1 MTVTATN
8 HDHWS
13 DAFQHEALFY
23 AGLDDFLAGTVPFV
37 REGLEGDEPMLVAVP
52 HERLRALQA
61 ELDGSADRMT
71 FLDMTE
77 IGRNPAHIIPA
88 WADFLK
94 RNGGGTVPVR
104 GIGEPIWA
112 GRTADELIEC
122 QRHETLLNVAFAR
135 SGSWRLLCPY
145 DTIGLPRDVIEEA
158 ERSHPW
164 VSRADGWRD
173 TSAQCR
179 DLAAMAEPFDAPLPA
194 PPAAAATLRFGINDI
209 ASARNLV
216 ADMATGAGLSSARVD
231 DLVLAAHELV
241 SNSVRHGGGIG
252 TMRVWYDGQAVVC
265 EVTDNGR
272 IELPL
277 VGRQVPAD
285 DSLGGR
291 GIWMANQ
298 LCDLVQIRTFAVGN
312 VVRLHMRAQ
321 AATRT
326 G

>member
-1 MTVTATN
+1 MTITAAN
-8 HDHWS
+8 HDHWA

-23 AGLDDFLAGTVPFV
+23 AGLDDFLAGTVPFL
-37 REGLEGDEPMLVAVP
+37 REGLEADEAMLVAVP
-52 HERLRALQA
+52 AVRLRALQA
-61 ELDGSADRMT
+61 ELDGSADRVT

-88 WADFLK
+88 WAEFLK
-94 RNGGGTVPVR
+94 CNGGGAEPVR

-112 GRTADELIEC
+112 GRTAEELVEC
-122 QRHETLLNVAFAR
+122 QRHETLLNVAFAH

-145 DTIGLPRDVIEEA
+145 DTIGLPTDVIEEA

-164 VSRADGWRD
+164 VSRSDGWRD

-179 DLAAMAEPFDAPLPA
+179 DLALMAEPFDVALAA
-194 PPAAAATLRFGINDI
+194 PPRSAAMLAFGMNDI
-209 ASARNLV
+209 AAARNLV
-216 ADMATGAGLSSARVD
+216 ANFAADAGLSTLRVD

-241 SNSVRHGGGIG
+241 SNSVRHGGGTGMIS
-252 TMRVWYDGQAVVC
+252 VWQEEQTVVC
-265 EVTDNGR
+265 EVADNGR

-277 VGRQVPAD
+277 AGRQLPAD

-298 LCDLVQIRTFAVGN
+298 LCDLVQIRTFTAGN
-312 VVRLHMRAQ
+312 VVRLHMRVP
-321 AATRT
+321 
-326 G
+326 GS